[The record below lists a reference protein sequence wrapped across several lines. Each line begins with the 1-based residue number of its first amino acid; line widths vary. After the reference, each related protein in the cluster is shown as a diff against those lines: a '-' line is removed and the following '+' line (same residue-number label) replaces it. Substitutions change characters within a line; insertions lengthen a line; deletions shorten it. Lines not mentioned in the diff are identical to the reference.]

1 MKSVE
6 VVKNKY
12 FTRSEMEWEFFFR
25 EKKEMIE
32 ENIEVYLEIKR
43 IWEFD
48 SSNDLLKQWLFFAF
62 YGMGGKLDKKK
73 KDKFVA
79 HFSKTHKESIDEVK
93 EIVNEINDDKKS
105 TSYYS
110 FVTKMLNMQ
119 NEDFFPIYDSRVA
132 SVFFEEKER
141 RTFDKVD
148 KCYRRIKG
156 LYDSISDKDAS
167 IIAFK
172 AIFDNA
178 KSLGKMRLLDFVF
191 YNSIEVPKR
200 ARKAKSTTP
209 KAKSREG

>member
-12 FTRSEMEWEFFFR
+12 FSRSEMEWESFFR

-79 HFSKTHKESIDEVK
+79 HFSMTHKESIDEVK

-132 SVFFEEKER
+132 SAFFEENER
-141 RTFDKVD
+141 HTLSEVD
-148 KCYRRIKG
+148 ECYRRIKD

-167 IIAFK
+167 ITAFK
-172 AIFDNA
+172 AVFNKA
-178 KSLGKMRLLDFVF
+178 KNLGKMRLLDFIL
-191 YNSIEVPKR
+191 YNSMKYQSI
-200 ARKAKSTTP
+200 
-209 KAKSREG
+209 